1 MAYIEISTFR
11 LVLMSK
17 FIGRQDELKLLEGL
31 LLKQS
36 SSLVVVYGRRR
47 IGKSRLIE
55 EFAKKYRFISF
66 SGLFPEESMT
76 NQDQLNEFTRRFQDQ
91 FGENIG
97 PLTDW
102 GNAFQK
108 LALQTR
114 KGRVVILFDEI
125 TWMGHDS
132 PNFLAKL
139 KNAWDMEL
147 KKNDQLILFLCGS
160 VSVWIEKKLLA
171 NRGFYGRI
179 SLKLRL
185 KELSLSDCGKF
196 WENRGGITSSYEK
209 FKILSVTGGIPKY
222 LEEIRLDQSA
232 EENIKRLCF
241 SRHGLLFTDYDY
253 IFLSLLEKNSKYYKE
268 IIKILDRNPLERN
281 DILRKLGIDSGGMPS
296 DYLEELVISGFLQR
310 DYTWNLNTAK
320 TAKLSKYRLSD
331 NYLRFYT
338 RYILPNVKK
347 IENDQFSDHSLS
359 SLPGWVSIIGLQIEN
374 LVLNNRKKIQSL
386 LGIYSDEIVNDG
398 PFFQRKTE
406 RQNGCQIDYLIQAKF
421 GVLYLCEIKFAFK
434 GIGSSVINEVQEK
447 INRLVMPKN
456 FSVKPILIH
465 IGDVYDEVLE
475 SNYFAK
481 IINMAELFDE

>member
-1 MAYIEISTFR
+1 
-11 LVLMSK
+11 MSK
-17 FIGRQDELKLLEGL
+17 FIGRHDELRLLDGL

-47 IGKSRLIE
+47 VGKSRLIE
-55 EFAKKYRFISF
+55 EFAKKHRFISF
-66 SGLFPEESMT
+66 SGLFPEENMT
-76 NQDQLNEFTRRFQDQ
+76 HQDQLDEFARRFQDQ

-97 PLTDW
+97 PLADW
-102 GNAFQK
+102 GDAFQR

-114 KGRVVILFDEI
+114 TGRIVILFDEI

-147 KKNDQLILFLCGS
+147 KKNDQLMLFLCGS

-185 KELSLSDCGKF
+185 KELSLSDCDKF
-196 WENRGGITSSYEK
+196 WENRGGVTSGYEK

-222 LEEIRLDQSA
+222 LEEIRFDQSA

-253 IFLSLLEKNSKYYKE
+253 VFLSLLEKNSKYYKA
-268 IIKILDRNPLERN
+268 IIKILDRGPLERT
-281 DILRKLGIDSGGMPS
+281 DILSELGIDSGGMPS

-310 DYTWNLNTAK
+310 DYTWNLNTKK

-338 RYILPNVKK
+338 HYILPNVNK
-347 IENDQFSDHSLS
+347 IENDQFSGHSLS
-359 SLPGWVSIIGLQIEN
+359 SLPGWMSIMGLQIEN
-374 LVLNNRKKIQSL
+374 LILNNRKQIQSL
-386 LGIYSDEIVNDG
+386 LGIYSDEIINDG

-406 RQNGCQIDYLIQAKF
+406 RQKGCQIDYLIQARF
-421 GVLYLCEIKFAFK
+421 GVLYVCEIKFALK
-434 GIGSSVINEVQEK
+434 GVGLSVINEVKEK
-447 INRLVMPKN
+447 IDRLVIPRN
-456 FSVKPILIH
+456 FSVKPVLIH
-465 IGDVYDEVLE
+465 VGDIYDEVLA
-475 SNYFAK
+475 SNYFSNIIDITELLAK
-481 IINMAELFDE
+481 